1 MPLPY
6 SGTWPPKHGPEFE
19 EYIIHLERNSV
30 PYLIDHYNESQL
42 IIDGDGHLW
51 QQRWWFILTD
61 KEKKA
66 HLDSDIDDYFGR
78 ETPADELLV
87 VEPTEWPEWLQR
99 FESETRH
106 HWPTPQDDDY

>member
-1 MPLPY
+1 MPIPY

-51 QQRWWFILTD
+51 QKRWWFVFTD
-61 KEKKA
+61 KEKKNY
-66 HLDSDIDDYFGR
+66 LDRDIDIYFGR
-78 ETPADELLV
+78 ESFHDDLII
-87 VEPTEWPEWLQR
+87 VEPMFPPGWLER
-99 FESETRH
+99 FEAETRH
-106 HWPTPQDDDY
+106 HWTTPQDDDY